1 MKYNAADGLEEKCFA
16 QIGIFGPTYP
26 PRLPTE
32 LTMPI
37 PAAAAV
43 PAKNAEGNGQNN
55 GMDPITPSVPTDKKT
70 IANTG
75 FDAKT
80 PLKIKPA
87 APTTTFAT

>member
-1 MKYNAADGLEEKCFA
+1 
-16 QIGIFGPTYP
+16 
-26 PRLPTE
+26 
-32 LTMPI
+32 MPI

-55 GMDPITPSVPTDKKT
+55 GMDPITPSVPKDKKM

-75 FDAKT
+75 FDAYT
-80 PLKIKPA
+80 PLRTKPM